1 MLRIEI
7 GYLPI
12 DDGRA
17 LARDRDSNRQA
28 GRHFARLADDPV
40 KAGNGGIEPP
50 PRGLY
55 CGLDARPPAKKHDLP
70 LFGRSGSEGGA
81 GDRWE
86 ELCHDLVHAWQRTN
100 WLDIDSYRSVGR
112 QSYGAPV
119 TAARQAEFDVPGRQA
134 GLSIRSRDDRRL
146 RRLAAEAGA
155 KQFAQRLSRRQECGA
170 LRKRSDLCRPLP
182 IGSGQREIV
191 VPVLESAVEPQQMR
205 RDLNRRM

>member
-55 CGLDARPPAKKHDLP
+55 CGLDARPPAKKHNLP
-70 LFGRSGSEGGA
+70 LVGRGGSEGGP
-81 GDRWE
+81 GNRWE
-86 ELCHDLVHAWQRTN
+86 ELRNYLVHACQRPN

-112 QSYGAPV
+112 QSYSTPAI
-119 TAARQAEFDVPGRQA
+119 AARPAEFYVP
-134 GLSIRSRDDRRL
+134 I
-146 RRLAAEAGA
+146 
-155 KQFAQRLSRRQECGA
+155 
-170 LRKRSDLCRPLP
+170 
-182 IGSGQREIV
+182 
-191 VPVLESAVEPQQMR
+191 
-205 RDLNRRM
+205 